1 MKLLVKAL
9 LFPVI
14 VVLTMIKW
22 ALLFVTTFMT
32 VFTNLLSGIVFVVA
46 VLSYLTGQESPADVL
61 RMLIF
66 GLGIFVLPYASGW
79 CIDRLACIAEKL
91 CRIP

>member
-1 MKLLVKAL
+1 MKLLVKTL

-14 VVLTMIKW
+14 VVLTLIKW
-22 ALLFVTTFMT
+22 VLLFVTTFMT

-46 VLSYLTGQESPADVL
+46 VLSYLMGQESGTDVL

-66 GLGIFVLPYASGW
+66 GLGIFILPYASGW
-79 CIDRLACIAEKL
+79 CIDRLACITEKL